1 MDTPLL
7 LDAYARMALI
17 RAFETRVEELYLA
30 AAIPGFV
37 HVSLGQEACAVGVC
51 FALGEDDYLTSTHRG
66 HGHCLARGMTPDRM
80 MAELFG
86 RATGYCGGKGGSMHI
101 ADPTIGVLGAN
112 GIVGAGLP
120 IAVGAGTACR
130 LRGRGVSV
138 AFFGEGATTTG
149 AFHEALIIAAVSRVP
164 VLFVCENNRYVE
176 FSAWSELSTVDGV
189 ADRAESYGIEAQRVD
204 GNDVASVYD
213 TASSLVS
220 RLRGGEGPF
229 FLELDTYRIS
239 GHYAGDPARYRPEGE
254 AERARRDRDPLALA
268 AALLRDRSVV
278 EEDLSRADRVAAHA
292 IEAAVRFAEES
303 PFPDGSEVTTD
314 V

>member
-1 MDTPLL
+1 
-7 LDAYARMALI
+7 MALI

-66 HGHCLARGMTPDRM
+66 HGHCLARGMAPDRM

-101 ADPTIGVLGAN
+101 ADPTVGVLGAN

-120 IAVGAGTACR
+120 IAVGAGTACQ
-130 LRGRGVSV
+130 LRGSGVAV

-149 AFHEALIIAAVSRVP
+149 AFHEAMIIAAVSRVP

-189 ADRAESYGIEAQRVD
+189 ADRAESYGIEALRVD
-204 GNDVASVYD
+204 GNDVTAVYD
-213 TASSLVS
+213 TASALVS
-220 RLRGGEGPF
+220 RLRGGEGPL

-239 GHYAGDPARYRPEGE
+239 GHYVGDPARYRPEGE
-254 AERARRDRDPLALA
+254 AERVRRERDPLALA
-268 AALLRDRSVV
+268 VALLRDRGVV
-278 EEDLSRADRVAAHA
+278 EDDLSRAVRVAAHA
-292 IEAAVRFAEES
+292 VEAAVRFAEES
-303 PFPDGSEVTTD
+303 PFPDASEVTTD